1 VGEITVD
8 NELLYAKIE
17 ALEGKRPLAHRGRDD
32 EPDTSPSLAR
42 WYGMARVARVWK
54 FSRASVYRSR
64 KDMPPNTSGRRPGP
78 GAHAQTRNWQ
88 SISAST

>member
-1 VGEITVD
+1 MSQT
-8 NELLYAKIE
+8 L
-17 ALEGKRPLAHRGRDD
+17 
-32 EPDTSPSLAR
+32 SPSLAR

-78 GAHAQTRNWQ
+78 GGVCSDAELAEHPQDRAKPKPGPRSNISDPTAALGGRNGD
-88 SISAST
+88 APRPP